1 MDEIVT
7 RIDPLDQEALKKSHT
22 DLFIP
27 TVEKYGGVRYF
38 TNRDDHDIIETMRAG
53 LAIPLISGINPWVS
67 IDGKLYCDS
76 LLTTTPQTHLEEA
89 VRQGAT
95 RILMIDNNGVKNK
108 KSDSK
113 KIMPKDI
120 VLYVYNMW
128 NKYLGNA
135 MIPEMIEAEERAKTY
150 KVPSNVEVFTINPG
164 ELKISLTDN
173 RPETIEFSNSFG
185 REQTENNKEL
195 RKFLNTP
202 NPIIIDNSD

>member
-1 MDEIVT
+1 
-7 RIDPLDQEALKKSHT
+7 
-22 DLFIP
+22 
-27 TVEKYGGVRYF
+27 
-38 TNRDDHDIIETMRAG
+38 
-53 LAIPLISGINPWVS
+53 
-67 IDGKLYCDS
+67 
-76 LLTTTPQTHLEEA
+76 
-89 VRQGAT
+89 
-95 RILMIDNNGVKNK
+95 
-108 KSDSK
+108 
-113 KIMPKDI
+113 
-120 VLYVYNMW
+120 
-128 NKYLGNA
+128 LGNA